1 MHIIYILSQE
11 AETGPEPCV
20 SGSLIVDLA
29 GEVEKLLIKEVATL
43 MAQAELLCIREGF
56 INTLQRCYFFL
67 LLSLCVFFSSNNIG
81 FGCGNFLRLYMIHIK
96 KSKGLDLFFFATKV
110 PSVRIDFFL

>member
-43 MAQAELLCIREGF
+43 MAQAELLCIREGVYK
-56 INTLQRCYFFL
+56 YFTAL
-67 LLSLCVFFSSNNIG
+67 LLFSSSFFVCVFF
-81 FGCGNFLRLYMIHIK
+81 FK
-96 KSKGLDLFFFATKV
+96 
-110 PSVRIDFFL
+110 